1 MKKRKNDKCGLVQCR
16 SSIRPCAVCV
26 AFRTRMM
33 RGRLALKHS
42 LKCGIAGSVN
52 FRKCRISARASQRA
66 RKREVSSGAH
76 VYRRVFKKNSKL
88 KAPRC
93 LSGAFKHSL
102 KCGIYFLIV
111 NVPSFTKRDC
121 PFIPSVTAFSLAPR
135 GVPLIKSEPTVVVE
149 PFSLLTSV

>member
-1 MKKRKNDKCGLVQCR
+1 M
-16 SSIRPCAVCV
+16 RPCAVSFIYPALC
-26 AFRTRMM
+26 
-33 RGRLALKHS
+33 RLCSVPHAHDARPPALKHS

-66 RKREVSSGAH
+66 RKREVSSGA
-76 VYRRVFKKNSKL
+76 
-88 KAPRC
+88 
-93 LSGAFKHSL
+93 FKHSL
-102 KCGIYFLIV
+102 KFGIYFLIV